1 MDPCSVIQVYHHLIN
16 RKAAVTLLTAKVFLT
31 WCHHL
36 FGSQRNN
43 PTSRV
48 EEQHP
53 LFTMRTLWTP
63 SSLPHISQQ
72 QRLALNILTR
82 YVYYWPS
89 VLIVSNYFNFTQLV
103 LLFFFGMAVPGFTK
117 SSINKWECQ
126 PSRSNISTYCRT
138 SPTFSESVPGHL
150 QLYK

>member
-16 RKAAVTLLTAKVFLT
+16 RKAAVTLLIAKVFFNMMTPL
-31 WCHHL
+31 L

-72 QRLALNILTR
+72 QRLALNVLTR
-82 YVYYWPS
+82 YVYY
-89 VLIVSNYFNFTQLV
+89 
-103 LLFFFGMAVPGFTK
+103 
-117 SSINKWECQ
+117 
-126 PSRSNISTYCRT
+126 
-138 SPTFSESVPGHL
+138 
-150 QLYK
+150 